1 MYPCAN
7 CGQDSD
13 KKPYCSPDCKMV
25 ADNVRMM
32 REWVRSPDK
41 QADPDYD
48 DAFVPRIGK
57 LNSVALGWGYGVH
70 QPVTGKLRDFI
81 MERDGYK
88 CQIGI
93 AGVCISEASQIDHI
107 AGPSMEPSNLQAS
120 CRPCNMNKVVDSIG
134 TDSTDVEHQ
143 IMREFQKV
151 LAERIESEIPTRAC
165 DDEQNWRFIWRKWPR
180 VGGTIWATYRPV
192 TPTVGFAYILARA
205 NRRIAEIQAARVAG
219 E

>member
-7 CGQDSD
+7 CAQQTERKPFCSD
-13 KKPYCSPDCKMV
+13 DCKMI

-32 REWVRSPDK
+32 RQWIRSPEK
-41 QADPDYD
+41 QADSGYD

-57 LNSVALGWGYGVH
+57 LYSVALGWGYGIH

-88 CQIGI
+88 CQIRI
-93 AGVCISEASQIDHI
+93 AGVCTIDATQIDHI

-120 CRPCNMNKVVDSIG
+120 CRPCNMNKVVDSLG
-134 TDSTDVEHQ
+134 TDTNDVEKQ
-143 IMREFQKV
+143 IMREFRRH
-151 LAERIESEIPTRAC
+151 LAERVESKLPLNAC
-165 DDEQNWRFIWRKWPR
+165 DDEQNWRFMWRKYPQPPDR
-180 VGGTIWATYRPV
+180 EIVYVPNM
-192 TPTVGFAYILARA
+192 PNVGFANILSRA
-205 NRRIAEIQAARVAG
+205 DRRKHEMMISRLSG